1 MDNKILQNLIVS
13 NMSSEVTLRPL
24 SGFKMDFSAN
34 PDFDKFFFAASCD
47 CGTSALLSLE
57 VSIHKTDDEINKA
70 LPSLIEKLQ
79 NQEKSFRSMNC
90 TMHGMMRKGFIEDT
104 KE

>member
-34 PDFDKFFFAASCD
+34 PDFDKFF
-47 CGTSALLSLE
+47 LLRVVIAE
-57 VSIHKTDDEINKA
+57 
-70 LPSLIEKLQ
+70 LQ
-79 NQEKSFRSMNC
+79 HC
-90 TMHGMMRKGFIEDT
+90 
-104 KE
+104 